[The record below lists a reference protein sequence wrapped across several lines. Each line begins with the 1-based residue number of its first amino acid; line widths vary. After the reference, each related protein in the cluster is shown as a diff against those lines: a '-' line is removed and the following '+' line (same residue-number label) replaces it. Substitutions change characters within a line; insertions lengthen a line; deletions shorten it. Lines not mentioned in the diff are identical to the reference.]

1 MKSNFDPFFFILHN
15 SSFILYFLE
24 INMQIDIIGVPIDL
38 GADRRGVDMGPSAI
52 RYSHLQNR
60 LEALGYTV
68 QDEGNIEVAIAEMCK
83 ITDAKMKY
91 IDCIVPVSRR
101 IAGAV
106 ATSVQAK
113 NFPLV
118 LGGDHSLSIGSVR
131 GAARNRKIG
140 VIWIDAHPDFNTAET
155 TPSGNIHG
163 MSLAL
168 LAGMGDPRLV
178 QLWDENIP
186 VIDPTKIAIIG
197 ARDVDG
203 GEKANLQ
210 KAGALVMGMEQI
222 DRYGMVAA
230 IEKAI
235 ERVSRDVDGIYLSL
249 DMDALD
255 PQHAPGVGTPVPA
268 GLTQRETH
276 LACEMIAET
285 NKLIGMDLVEVNP
298 ILDGQNKTAALA
310 VEFALSALGRRI
322 WNGQS

>member
-1 MKSNFDPFFFILHN
+1 
-15 SSFILYFLE
+15 
-24 INMQIDIIGVPIDL
+24 MQIDIIGVPIDL

-52 RYSHLQNR
+52 RYAHLQNK
-60 LEALGYTV
+60 LEELGYEV
-68 QDEGNIEVAIAEMCK
+68 QDEGNVEVAIAEMCK

-91 IDCIVPVSRR
+91 IDCIVPMSRR

-106 ATSVQAK
+106 ATSIQAR

-178 QLWDENIP
+178 QLWDESIP
-186 VIDPTKIAIIG
+186 VIDPSKIAIIG

-210 KAGALVMGMEQI
+210 KVGAMVMGMEQI

-255 PQHAPGVGTPVPA
+255 PQHAPGVGTPVAA

-276 LACEMIAET
+276 LACELIAET
-285 NKLIGMDLVEVNP
+285 NLLIGMDLVEVNP